1 MKVGVNV
8 EVDLSTIDSH
18 ALWMA
23 LERREQDKEKLIISA
38 WKNGELLKEI
48 ERMYGDYGRHVIELE
63 KATNFRDVR

>member
-38 WKNGELLKEI
+38 WKNGESLKEI
-48 ERMYGDYGRHVIELE
+48 ERMRGDYGVYVIELE
-63 KATNFRDVR
+63 KAANFEAIK